1 MEPITILSLIVA
13 VALIIFAQYK
23 FRPQTIQENS
33 NDEFIDKINILT
45 KEIGAKTERIKFLE
59 EQLQEQRDNS
69 TKQEEKL
76 SKEFQNLANKIL
88 EENSTKFKH
97 QNKEQL
103 TNILDPLNLQLSKFE
118 KQVRETNE
126 KSIERNAS
134 LIQKINSL
142 ESLNNQLS
150 QEAINLTNALKG
162 DNKTQGDWGEMQL
175 EVLLEKSG
183 LTKDIHFST
192 QGGYRDEDGNL
203 KKPDFIIHLPDNKH
217 LIIDSKVSLKAYDTF
232 CNSEDETTQ
241 KLALKKHVDSIKSHY
256 QDLSNK
262 DYPNLYNINAPDH
275 VLMFV
280 PIEPA
285 LLLALH
291 ESREIYLDAF
301 GKNIVLVSASTLLAT
316 LSTVSSI
323 WKQEDQKRN
332 ALEIAKE
339 GGLLYDKF
347 EGFLSD
353 LLKVGANLNSSKTSY
368 DEAMN
373 KLTSGN
379 GNILKKIENL
389 KKLGAKTKK
398 QLPQNIIDRA
408 NSDEDN

>member
-1 MEPITILSLIVA
+1 MEPLTLISLVVA
-13 VALIIFAQYK
+13 VALIIYAQYK
-23 FRPQTIQENS
+23 FRPQAIQENS
-33 NDEFIDKINILT
+33 SEEFNNKINELT

-59 EQLQEQRDNS
+59 EQLQEHQDNS
-69 TKQEEKL
+69 IKQDEKL
-76 SKEFQNLANKIL
+76 TKEFQNLANKIL
-88 EENSTKFKH
+88 EENSNKFKL

-103 TNILDPLNLQLSKFE
+103 NNILDPLNLQLSKFE
-118 KQVRETNE
+118 KQVRETND

-134 LIQKINSL
+134 LIEKINGL

-150 QEAINLTNALKG
+150 QEALNLTNALKG
-162 DNKTQGDWGEMQL
+162 DNKAQGDWGEMQL

-183 LTKDIHFST
+183 LSKDIHFKT
-192 QGGYRDEDGNL
+192 QGGYRDDEGNL
-203 KKPDFIIHLPDNKH
+203 KKPDFIINLPENKH
-217 LIIDSKVSLKAYDTF
+217 LIIDSKVSLKAYDAF
-232 CNSEDETTQ
+232 CNSEDESTQ
-241 KLALKKHVDSIKSHY
+241 KLALKKHIESIKSHY

-285 LLLALH
+285 LLIALQ

-347 EGFLSD
+347 EGF
-353 LLKVGANLNSSKTSY
+353 V
-368 DEAMN
+368 
-373 KLTSGN
+373 
-379 GNILKKIENL
+379 
-389 KKLGAKTKK
+389 
-398 QLPQNIIDRA
+398 Q
-408 NSDEDN
+408 

>member
-232 CNSEDETTQ
+232 CNSEDETSQ

-353 LLKVGANLNSSKTSY
+353 LLKIGANLNSSKTSY

>member
-192 QGGYRDEDGNL
+192 QGGYRDGDGNL
-203 KKPDFIIHLPDNKH
+203 KKPDFIIHLPDNKQ

-353 LLKVGANLNSSKTSY
+353 LLKIGANLNSSKTSY

>member
-183 LTKDIHFST
+183 LTKGIHFTS
-192 QGGYRDEDGNL
+192 QGGYRDEDGKV
-203 KKPDFIIHLPDNKH
+203 KKPDFIINLPDNRH
-217 LIIDSKVSLKAYDTF
+217 LIVDSKVSLTAYESYFSSENEIEKEAFLSKHIKSIRDHFKDLSSKKYDTLYEI
-232 CNSEDETTQ
+232 NSP
-241 KLALKKHVDSIKSHY
+241 
-256 QDLSNK
+256 
-262 DYPNLYNINAPDH
+262 DY